1 MLVADCAWTGNSYA
15 AIGTQPS
22 DQAVRR
28 QTMAKTTA
36 GDKIIRDDAT
46 VNLGKLHIG
55 DNAPAFRAGA
65 KVIRDSA
72 TTNDGKVQLGDNA
85 PAFRA
90 GAKVIR
96 DSATTND
103 GKVQLGDNAPAFSR

>member
-1 MLVADCAWTGNSYA
+1 
-15 AIGTQPS
+15 
-22 DQAVRR
+22 
-28 QTMAKTTA
+28 
-36 GDKIIRDDAT
+36 

-85 PAFRA
+85 PAF
-90 GAKVIR
+90 
-96 DSATTND
+96 
-103 GKVQLGDNAPAFSR
+103 SR